1 MRDHL
6 SAEDAL
12 VLLTPEEMGRA
23 DRAAMEAGISG
34 FLLMEKAGAAVAD
47 CAQAMCPRR
56 GRVLV
61 LAGPGNNGG
70 DGFVAARLLSE
81 RGYRVRL
88 ALLGSRETLSGDAAI
103 AASRWQGEI
112 KQLTAGIDL
121 SADLIVDALFG
132 AGLGR
137 PLEGNVAAL
146 VEAVN
151 ASERPLL
158 AVDLP
163 SGIDGRTGRVRG
175 TAFKAAKTVTF
186 FREKPGHLLLPG
198 RLHCGE
204 IQVADIGIPAAV
216 LPDLSIRLW
225 HNHPSL
231 WHAVLPLPGVE
242 GHKYARGHAV
252 VVSGPAHAT
261 GAARLAARAALRAGA
276 GLVSMAAEE
285 DAIPTLSA
293 HLTAIMIK
301 KADGSDGLAE
311 LIADTRLNAVVI
323 GPGAGV
329 GEATCE
335 RVMACLN
342 SEAAVVL
349 DADAVTSFKEH
360 PARLFDAI
368 AARSAPVFTTPHAG
382 EFSRLFPDLAEDEN
396 KVEKTRRAAERA
408 GAVVILKGA
417 DTVVAAP
424 DGRAAISAHDAPW
437 LATAGTGDVLAGMI
451 AGLAAQRMPAF
462 EAACA
467 AVWMHADAARRF
479 GPGLISE
486 DLPEM
491 LPAVWSELAVKPCA
505 D

>member
-1 MRDHL
+1 MCDHF
-6 SAEDAL
+6 SAREAL
-12 VLLTPEEMGRA
+12 LLLTPEQMGRA

-34 FLLMEKAGAAVAD
+34 SLLMENAGTAVAMR
-47 CAQAMCPRR
+47 AQEICPH
-56 GRVLV
+56 GGHVLV

-70 DGFVAARLLSE
+70 DGLVAARLLAE

-88 ALLGSRETLSGDAAI
+88 ALLGSREKLSGDAAI
-103 AASRWQGEI
+103 AASRWQGGLE
-112 KQLTAGIDL
+112 KLSAGIDL

-137 PLEGNVAAL
+137 PIEGEVAAL

-151 ASERPLL
+151 ACQRPVL

-163 SGIDGRTGRVRG
+163 SGIDGRTGCVRG
-175 TAFKAAKTVTF
+175 AAFKAAKTVTF
-186 FREKPGHLLLPG
+186 FREKPGHILLPG

-204 IQVADIGIPAAV
+204 IHVADIGIPDAV
-216 LPDLSIRLW
+216 LPDLSLKLWRNHPGLW
-225 HNHPSL
+225 HD
-231 WHAVLPLPGVE
+231 VLPVPDVE
-242 GHKYARGHAV
+242 GHKYARGHTV

-285 DAIPTLSA
+285 DAIPALAA
-293 HLTAIMIK
+293 HLTAVMIK
-301 KADGSDGLAE
+301 KVDGAQGLAG
-311 LIADTRLNAVVI
+311 LLSDARLNAVVI

-329 GEATCE
+329 GQATCE
-335 RVMACLN
+335 RVAACLQ

-349 DADAVTSFKEH
+349 DADAVTSFKDQ

-368 AARSAPVFTTPHAG
+368 EARSAPVFMTPHEG
-382 EFSRLFPDLAEDEN
+382 EFSRLFPDLAEHAD
-396 KVEKTRRAAERA
+396 KVEKTRKAAERA
-408 GAVVILKGA
+408 GAVVLLKGA

-424 DGRAAISAHDAPW
+424 DGRAAISARDAPW

-462 EAACA
+462 DAACA

-491 LPAVWSELAVKPCA
+491 LPAVWSQLAAERCA

>member
-1 MRDHL
+1 MRDHF
-6 SAEDAL
+6 SARDAL
-12 VLLTPEEMGRA
+12 LLLTPEEMGRA
-23 DRAAMEAGISG
+23 DRAAMDAGISG
-34 FLLMEKAGAAVAD
+34 PLLMENAGAAVAKH
-47 CAQAMCPRR
+47 AQAMCPHR
-56 GRVLV
+56 GHVLV

-70 DGFVAARLLSE
+70 DGFVAARCLAE

-88 ALLGSRETLSGDAAI
+88 ALLGSREKLSGDAAS
-103 AASRWQGEI
+103 AASRWPGEI
-112 KQLTAGIDL
+112 EPLSAGIDL

-137 PLEGNVAAL
+137 PIDGEVAAL

-151 ASERPLL
+151 ASERPVL

-163 SGIDGRTGRVRG
+163 SGIDGRTGGVRG
-175 TAFKAAKTVTF
+175 AAFKAARTVTF

-204 IQVADIGIPAAV
+204 IHVADIGIPGAV
-216 LPDLSIRLW
+216 LPGLSLRLW
-225 HNHPSL
+225 RNHPGL
-231 WHAVLPLPGVE
+231 WRTVLPLPGVE

-285 DAIPTLSA
+285 DAIPALAA

-301 KADGSDGLAE
+301 KADGSGGLAE
-311 LIADTRLNAVVI
+311 LLADTRLNAVVI

-329 GEATCE
+329 GKATCE
-335 RVMACLN
+335 RVIACLK

-349 DADAVTSFKEH
+349 DADAVTSFKEY
-360 PARLFDAI
+360 PGRLFDAI
-368 AARSAPVFTTPHAG
+368 AGRSAPVLMTPHAG
-382 EFSRLFPDLAEDEN
+382 EFSRLFPDLAEEDD
-396 KVEKTRRAAERA
+396 KVEKARKAAERA
-408 GAVVILKGA
+408 GAIVILKGA

-424 DGRAAISAHDAPW
+424 DGRAAISAQDAPW

-467 AVWMHADAARRF
+467 AVWMHADAANRF

-486 DLPEM
+486 DLSEM
-491 LPAVWSELAVKPCA
+491 LPAVWSQLASECCA